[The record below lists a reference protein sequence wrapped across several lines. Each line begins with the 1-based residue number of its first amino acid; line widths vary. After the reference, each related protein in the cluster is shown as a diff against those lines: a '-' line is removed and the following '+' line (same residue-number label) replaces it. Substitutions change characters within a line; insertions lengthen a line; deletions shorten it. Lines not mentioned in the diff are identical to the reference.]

1 LRIERIGLISEPI
14 NKNAVLFP
22 KKFNGKFVRLDRPM
36 ATGIATWISYSHDLI
51 HWGDS
56 KVVFETR
63 PGFWDS
69 DRIGPGAPPIRTEKG
84 WLLIYHGVKKT
95 SAGPIYRLG
104 VVLLDIKNP
113 AKLIG
118 RSAESILSPTE
129 YYERVGEVPNVIFT
143 CGAVLEKDGE
153 VKIYYGAAD
162 TSICLAIAHVDDLLS
177 TVKIS
182 TVKMTK

>member
-1 LRIERIGLISEPI
+1 MPFFHTS
-14 NKNAVLFP
+14 
-22 KKFNGKFVRLDRPM
+22 
-36 ATGIATWISYSHDLI
+36 DLI

-63 PGFWDS
+63 PGYWDA

-104 VVLLDIKNP
+104 VALLDIENP

-118 RSAESILSPTE
+118 RSEEPILSPTE
-129 YYERVGEVPNVIFT
+129 YYERVGEVPNVVFT
-143 CGAVLEKDGE
+143 CGAILEKEGE
-153 VKIYYGAAD
+153 IKIYYGAAD
-162 TSICLAIAHVDDLLS
+162 TSICIVTAHVDDLLFEGLQRLPGFVS
-177 TVKIS
+177 DVETNLPLSELSCRIKPLLPTVWRCHEELFFPPC
-182 TVKMTK
+182 